1 MINAEIEDVVVDV
14 VAGKALQVSDAVYSY
29 QLDGKGGVTSIS
41 PDAVATAEQPC
52 WLHLDYTHPDS
63 AAWLQNTPLLPEVV
77 RDGLAGESVRPK
89 VTRLGDGTMITLR
102 GINFNNDAGLTS

>member
-41 PDAVATAEQPC
+41 PDVVATAEC
-52 WLHLDYTHPDS
+52 FL
-63 AAWLQNTPLLPEVV
+63 
-77 RDGLAGESVRPK
+77 SV
-89 VTRLGDGTMITLR
+89 
-102 GINFNNDAGLTS
+102 SQ